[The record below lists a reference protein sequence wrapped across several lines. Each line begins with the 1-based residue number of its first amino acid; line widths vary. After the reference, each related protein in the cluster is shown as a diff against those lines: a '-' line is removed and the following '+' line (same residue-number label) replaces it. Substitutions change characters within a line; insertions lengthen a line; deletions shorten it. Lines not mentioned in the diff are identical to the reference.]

1 MMTERSTTAQARS
14 SSYFFLSY
22 AHSAPLEISPGM
34 DPDDWV
40 RDFFRDLTSAVENHP
55 ARQPAL
61 ATGFFDQDI
70 PAGSNLKKSLTQ
82 ALGIAEVF
90 VPLYSP
96 DYLSRSW
103 PGRELACFQSRKKA
117 AGVTDPQQ
125 RLIPVL
131 WTPVPGTPEPPGF
144 GEVLA
149 LGDAQPYYTKNG
161 LQALLRFPPYRA
173 SYRAVVRHLADR
185 IVTVAGESL
194 LEPSPV
200 PDIDM
205 MQSEFPSQ
213 TPLAVFTIE
222 VAAPTAHT
230 VAGDHNPGE
239 YATSSTQWTP
249 FPGQVFPLAE
259 YAKQV
264 AERLD
269 FKVAVSGLKET
280 GGQEIRGPGIILIDP
295 RFVAGS
301 SGRRLLESE
310 VGRLPRWVLP
320 MLVTAARMDEPTKE
334 RARDVRAILEAA
346 ASLPTESSRQAVQG
360 VSSLQQFGSVVPR
373 LVAEAERQFLRH
385 GGSAASLGEPGRRPR
400 LGGNVQSEKP
410 SIKPHPPGEKPD
422 V

>member
-1 MMTERSTTAQARS
+1 M
-14 SSYFFLSY
+14 
-22 AHSAPLEISPGM
+22 
-34 DPDDWV
+34 
-40 RDFFRDLTSAVENHP
+40 
-55 ARQPAL
+55 
-61 ATGFFDQDI
+61 
-70 PAGSNLKKSLTQ
+70 
-82 ALGIAEVF
+82 
-90 VPLYSP
+90 
-96 DYLSRSW
+96 
-103 PGRELACFQSRKKA
+103 
-117 AGVTDPQQ
+117 
-125 RLIPVL
+125 
-131 WTPVPGTPEPPGF
+131 
-144 GEVLA
+144 LA
-149 LGDAQPYYTKNG
+149 LGAAQPYYTKNG
-161 LQALLRFPPYRA
+161 LQALLRFPAYRA

-230 VAGDHNPGE
+230 VAGNHNPGE
-239 YATSSTQWTP
+239 YATSSTQWSP

-269 FKVAVSGLKET
+269 FKVAVSGLGET

-310 VGRLPRWVLP
+310 VGQLPRWVLP
-320 MLVTAARMDEPTKE
+320 VLVTAARIDADPPGSGPAMCGLFLRPPL
-334 RARDVRAILEAA
+334 RSPQSHPGR
-346 ASLPTESSRQAVQG
+346 PSR
-360 VSSLQQFGSVVPR
+360 GSVRSSSSAPSYPGWS
-373 LVAEAERQFLRH
+373 LRRSGNSSGTA